1 MILYEKTVE
10 VKGYDVKEA
19 RAYDKICVKCDECD
33 KEYEKISRDLP
44 AWNGRC
50 ASCIG
55 KIRGK
60 MMGDKFGKTQKVKGK
75 CASCGDPVRTSLK
88 YCSKDS
94 CQILKAER
102 MSARSRGSSNPAW
115 TGKHVCECGK
125 KKSHGAKMC
134 RSCSFSSGLRSSV
147 KNGRFISNDRDFYLE
162 CVKARKMLSGIM
174 ANVCKSGGIT
184 KNKNKTTEMLGYSWK
199 EFKEHIEAQF
209 NEDMSWSNYGR
220 EGWSIDHI
228 LPVDWFIKNK
238 VFDVKIV
245 NSLRNLRPLNHKV
258 NMRKSNQIEI
268 EDPWLLYEELKSAIF
283 LR

>member
-1 MILYEKTVE
+1 
-10 VKGYDVKEA
+10 
-19 RAYDKICVKCDECD
+19 
-33 KEYEKISRDLP
+33 
-44 AWNGRC
+44 
-50 ASCIG
+50 
-55 KIRGK
+55 
-60 MMGDKFGKTQKVKGK
+60 
-75 CASCGDPVRTSLK
+75 
-88 YCSKDS
+88 
-94 CQILKAER
+94 
-102 MSARSRGSSNPAW
+102 
-115 TGKHVCECGK
+115 
-125 KKSHGAKMC
+125 
-134 RSCSFSSGLRSSV
+134 
-147 KNGRFISNDRDFYLE
+147 
-162 CVKARKMLSGIM
+162 MLSGIM